1 MARRVLALALA
12 LHTSPCDGVTF
23 KLEPS
28 HERCISETIPVRSL
42 LAGDWTSSGADDQSN
57 TQVRAPSG
65 KVLFENKH
73 ATGHFSVT
81 ADTAGEHHVCVRN
94 EGTAVHEVNLN
105 VKQARHPRLAPRHT
119 AAQWPSHRPPT
130 ALPPPSPSHRPPHR
144 TALPTALQHGTALC
158 AACAA
163 LCFALSPPTAHL
175 WPAQAVEVDDHNLVA
190 KQEHIEAIEAEL
202 DRMKKIAT
210 HVYEEMVSRMRCTSE
225 PARSPCP
232 RRCLTH
238 LLTCAPQVY
247 MRDRSDAMH
256 ITSESTR
263 GRRRSIRSAGPP
275 RTAAALPQL
284 ADLEPEP
291 GPSRS
296 LGSAIPTPSGAGG
309 R

>member
-105 VKQARHPRLAPRHT
+105 VKQARHLRHGT
-119 AAQWPSHRPPT
+119 RRPVALPPPSHRPPT

-163 LCFALSPPTAHL
+163 LCFALSPPAARL

-232 RRCLTH
+232 H
-238 LLTCAPQVY
+238 
-247 MRDRSDAMH
+247 
-256 ITSESTR
+256 
-263 GRRRSIRSAGPP
+263 G
-275 RTAAALPQL
+275 
-284 ADLEPEP
+284 
-291 GPSRS
+291 
-296 LGSAIPTPSGAGG
+296 GA
-309 R
+309 

>member
-119 AAQWPSHRPPT
+119 PPSGPPT
-130 ALPPPSPSHRPPHR
+130 ALPPPSYRP
-144 TALPTALQHGTALC
+144 PTALLLPSSIYGHRLHHLGWQPAIPRV
-158 AACAA
+158 AACN
-163 LCFALSPPTAHL
+163 T
-175 WPAQAVEVDDHNLVA
+175 
-190 KQEHIEAIEAEL
+190 
-202 DRMKKIAT
+202 
-210 HVYEEMVSRMRCTSE
+210 
-225 PARSPCP
+225 
-232 RRCLTH
+232 
-238 LLTCAPQVY
+238 
-247 MRDRSDAMH
+247 
-256 ITSESTR
+256 
-263 GRRRSIRSAGPP
+263 
-275 RTAAALPQL
+275 
-284 ADLEPEP
+284 
-291 GPSRS
+291 
-296 LGSAIPTPSGAGG
+296 
-309 R
+309 